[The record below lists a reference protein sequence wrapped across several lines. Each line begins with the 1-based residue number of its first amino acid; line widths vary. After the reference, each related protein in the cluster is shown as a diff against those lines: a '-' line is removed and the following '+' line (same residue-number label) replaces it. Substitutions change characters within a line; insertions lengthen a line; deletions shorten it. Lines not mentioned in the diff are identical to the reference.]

1 MEEELSTE
9 DGNRARVQGCL
20 APQTRDVIV
29 NGSTHQRIFSMESWD
44 VFVCHPGLLAI
55 AGVSDANC
63 HHELLDLHTEH
74 YDIILEEYKE
84 IGKDRSLQSCCES
97 RNKQTQSETDNF
109 PFN

>member
-1 MEEELSTE
+1 
-9 DGNRARVQGCL
+9 
-20 APQTRDVIV
+20 
-29 NGSTHQRIFSMESWD
+29 MESWD

-84 IGKDRSLQSCCES
+84 IGKDRSFSPAVRVEISKPKAKL
-97 RNKQTQSETDNF
+97 TTF
-109 PFN
+109 PLIDLN